1 MPSDPAYRF
10 DGFREPR
17 YTPIPDEFLD
27 DVAPN
32 LTEAE
37 LRVALYVLRRTFGFK
52 KQADAISLSQMSEGI
67 RTKDGKI
74 LDHGTGM
81 SRSAVWRGAKGLVE
95 KGVLTVQ
102 KRLSRDGDN
111 ETNVYQLRFAP
122 EGVVLLENHGNSLAE
137 PGVAL
142 LQNPQ
147 ETVEQETG
155 KQDFEISNGRSP
167 HFADDDRLREALL
180 PFAEDFGRE
189 LSDQAPLTSTLS
201 RLVNLYQRSGCDL
214 NDYIDLV
221 YRARRIT
228 KERSAAIRGTAE
240 TTRGKAKMGYFFAIL
255 EDQLGVRAA
264 GAGAA
269 PPE

>member
-1 MPSDPAYRF
+1 MPSDPSYRF
-10 DGFREPR
+10 GGFREPR

-67 RTKDGKI
+67 RTKDGKV

-95 KGVLTVQ
+95 KGVLAVQ
-102 KRLSRDGDN
+102 KRLSPDGDN
-111 ETNVYQLRFAP
+111 ETNVYQLRFAL
-122 EGVVLLENHGNSLAE
+122 EGVVLLENHGGSLEE
-137 PGVAL
+137 PAVAL

-147 ETVEQETG
+147 ETVRQETVRQ
-155 KQDFEISNGRSP
+155 KIEVSNGRAP
-167 HFADDDRLREALL
+167 VFADDDRIREALL

-189 LSDQAPLTSTLS
+189 FVDQAPLASTLS
-201 RLVNLYQRSGCDL
+201 RLVNLYKGSGRELDA
-214 NDYIDLV
+214 YIDLL

-240 TTRGKAKMGYFFAIL
+240 TARGKAKMGYFFAIL
-255 EDQLGVRAA
+255 EDALQ
-264 GAGAA
+264 A
-269 PPE
+269 PPT